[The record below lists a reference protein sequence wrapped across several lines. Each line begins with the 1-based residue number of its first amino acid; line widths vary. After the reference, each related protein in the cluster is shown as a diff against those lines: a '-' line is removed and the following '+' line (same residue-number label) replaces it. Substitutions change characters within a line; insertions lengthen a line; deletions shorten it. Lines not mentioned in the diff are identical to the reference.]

1 MRLKIL
7 ITVLLNNKT
16 FVNELVSELATLSYL
31 VTWTLEACTSASAY
45 ATVLCTPVGSL
56 SIVFPSKQYNVIVSH
71 ESLCDVAQ
79 SCDL

>member
-31 VTWTLEACTSASAY
+31 VCNLDT
-45 ATVLCTPVGSL
+45 GSMYFRL
-56 SIVFPSKQYNVIVSH
+56 
-71 ESLCDVAQ
+71 SLCHSALYP
-79 SCDL
+79 SWIPEYSISI